1 MKFFATLATLALATT
16 ALASPVVERGSWPE
30 KKALATRT
38 NSSTKSE
45 FTATPIVFCLL
56 PAQATNIVN
65 AFNYLLA
72 NPTAA
77 NFNTTATALLSS
89 DWTDTSDSINQLIAP
104 DGSLEGTTTFT
115 SRSTFISS
123 SSQQPPLYLQTLDIL
138 NSCNKIAW
146 RWISINGTG
155 NNQEKVKGIDVFN
168 INSKGQIQ
176 ATFAEFNSGAWLLD
190 LGNPQCS

>member
-1 MKFFATLATLALATT
+1 MAFISRPVAPTLSASTNHFNSSFSICLQDLSILSTRSKPRSFDLIHSFKTINMKFFATLATLALATT
-16 ALASPVVERGSWPE
+16 ALASPVLERGSWPE

-77 NFNTTATALLSS
+77 NFNATANALLSS

-104 DGSLEGTTTFT
+104 DGSLV
-115 SRSTFISS
+115 RH
-123 SSQQPPLYLQTLDIL
+123 TLF
-138 NSCNKIAW
+138 
-146 RWISINGTG
+146 
-155 NNQEKVKGIDVFN
+155 QFN
-168 INSKGQIQ
+168 
-176 ATFAEFNSGAWLLD
+176 T
-190 LGNPQCS
+190 